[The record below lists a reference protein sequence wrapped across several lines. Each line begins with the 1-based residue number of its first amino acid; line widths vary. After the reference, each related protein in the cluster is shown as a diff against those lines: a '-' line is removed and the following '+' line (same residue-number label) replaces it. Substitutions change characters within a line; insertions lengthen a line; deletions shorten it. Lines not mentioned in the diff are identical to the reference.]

1 MLFQVEEIVTWR
13 DWDAY
18 RIASAL
24 HGKVTGSIMR
34 GLWGFQRALG
44 LFFAVFGGALAG
56 LSLLSG
62 RPNLLTVM
70 GAAMLYF
77 GIRQFRKKEAAEG
90 VKSRAAQRAF
100 QENVTDTP
108 MRFTFEEDGFYVWE
122 PSGSASYRYHALDA
136 VWEDGELDYLILPGK
151 QWWALQKGAFTKGD
165 PAGFRDFIESKT
177 GKAVEMIK

>member
-13 DWDAY
+13 DWYAY

-62 RPNLLTVM
+62 PRPEFQVCE
-70 GAAMLYF
+70 
-77 GIRQFRKKEAAEG
+77 RWHR
-90 VKSRAAQRAF
+90 VKNQ
-100 QENVTDTP
+100 QPCE
-108 MRFTFEEDGFYVWE
+108 
-122 PSGSASYRYHALDA
+122 
-136 VWEDGELDYLILPGK
+136 
-151 QWWALQKGAFTKGD
+151 
-165 PAGFRDFIESKT
+165 
-177 GKAVEMIK
+177 

>member
-77 GIRQFRKKEAAEG
+77 GIRQFRKSPLGGAA
-90 VKSRAAQRAF
+90 F
-100 QENVTDTP
+100 
-108 MRFTFEEDGFYVWE
+108 
-122 PSGSASYRYHALDA
+122 
-136 VWEDGELDYLILPGK
+136 
-151 QWWALQKGAFTKGD
+151 
-165 PAGFRDFIESKT
+165 
-177 GKAVEMIK
+177 

>member
-56 LSLLSG
+56 WAGMCGDCCMKYACES
-62 RPNLLTVM
+62 N
-70 GAAMLYF
+70 GAALCL
-77 GIRQFRKKEAAEG
+77 RQ
-90 VKSRAAQRAF
+90 
-100 QENVTDTP
+100 
-108 MRFTFEEDGFYVWE
+108 
-122 PSGSASYRYHALDA
+122 
-136 VWEDGELDYLILPGK
+136 
-151 QWWALQKGAFTKGD
+151 
-165 PAGFRDFIESKT
+165 
-177 GKAVEMIK
+177 